1 MKKILAVL
9 MMTLMMAGSLFAYEP
24 KKECAKVK
32 RNGDVKYY
40 EKTELYN
47 WISPIL
53 SADPNDLCRWYNLYS
68 GSTRDYDCWV
78 IRKGYTV
85 EQCVDYNYQQLEEAR
100 SSYYYNME
108 EVNNPKEP
116 SNASKAYVDA
126 INSINGTNITPEEHE
141 MEYAL
146 KSLEKAITWAI
157 TSIPF
162 VTEENFLTLTKE
174 EMLAKM
180 YAFIE
185 EVKAE
190 NK

>member
-1 MKKILAVL
+1 MKKILTVL
-9 MMTLMMAGSLFAYEP
+9 MMVLMMAGLFAYEP

-47 WISPIL
+47 LYGLKP
-53 SADPNDLCRWYNLYS
+53 DKKDLYDRYS
-68 GSTRDYDCWV
+68 FTYDNVSWV

-85 EQCVDYNYQQLEEAR
+85 EQLVDYKYENFERLR
-100 SSYYYNME
+100 DGYYSFMKKSNQ
-108 EVNNPKEP
+108 PEP
-116 SNASKAYVDA
+116 SNASKAFTDA
-126 INSINGTNITPEEHE
+126 INAINGTNITPEEHE
-141 MEYAL
+141 RNICLDLAERH
-146 KSLEKAITWAI
+146 KRTAII
-157 TSIPF
+157 SIPF

-185 EVKAE
+185 EVKAS
-190 NK
+190 KK

>member
-1 MKKILAVL
+1 MKKILMVL
-9 MMTLMMAGSLFAYEP
+9 MMAFTMMAGLFAYEP
-24 KKECAKVK
+24 KVECAKVK
-32 RNGDVKYY
+32 RNGDIKYY

-47 WISPIL
+47 WLSPCL
-53 SADPNDLCRWYNLYS
+53 SADPKDTYS
-68 GSTRDYDCWV
+68 IDNVSWV

-85 EQCVDYNYQQLEEAR
+85 EQFIDYSYEKLERAR
-100 SSYYYNME
+100 RSYYYNME
-108 EVNNPKEP
+108 QVTNPKEP

-126 INSINGTNITPEEHE
+126 INAINGTSITPEEHE
-141 MEYAL
+141 MEMAL
-146 KSLEKAITWAI
+146 KSVEEDITWA
-157 TSIPF
+157 TTCIPF

-185 EVKAE
+185 EVKAS